1 MNKISKISSE
11 DADDDM
17 VKSLVCKK
25 AQGAFF
31 PWESPG
37 TRGRVSFQREMFEGT
52 LLSLWFQIEMF
63 EGTLLRMG
71 VSPGPEGREQAS
83 QVNARSHVQVKGQ

>member
-52 LLSLWFQIEMF
+52 LL
-63 EGTLLRMG
+63 RMG